1 MIDDNLIDE
10 RLTAL
15 FAEPAVAPD
24 EAFVGRIQRAVL
36 AEQRIAAARK
46 TLWLRFGIEA
56 AGSVAVTIA
65 FVLLGRLGPF
75 ALELGEGPSG
85 PGLAAG
91 LVLLLWLAV
100 ELRPAAAEACKEMP
114 EGL

>member
-15 FAEPAVAPD
+15 FAEPEAAPD

-36 AEQRIAAARK
+36 AEQRMAAARK
-46 TLWLRFGIEA
+46 ALWLRFGIEA
-56 AGSVAVTIA
+56 AGSVAVAIA

-75 ALELGEGPSG
+75 TLELGKGPSG

-100 ELRPAAAEACKEMP
+100 VLRPVAATKT
-114 EGL
+114 